1 MVAPRA
7 AGRSAT
13 SGWVSV
19 TATMTARPTAA
30 PSGRYHHSP
39 MSRNRAIS
47 SGDRAV
53 PSPSRTLSAV
63 SATSRRCGLNAPAYV
78 LIDPSVRPKPSPR
91 LAVATSSIGKAA
103 ASVRTALLSTSSVIA
118 TVLATRPTSSTRLR
132 PIRPANAGSDIDPAM
147 AATTCGRK
155 SSPYWLADRS

>member
-1 MVAPRA
+1 M
-7 AGRSAT
+7 
-13 SGWVSV
+13 SV

-39 MSRNRAIS
+39 MSRNRAIR

-91 LAVATSSIGKAA
+91 LVVATSNIGKAA

-118 TVLATRPTSSTRLR
+118 TVLATRPSEQHPLE
-132 PIRPANAGSDIDPAM
+132 AD
-147 AATTCGRK
+147 
-155 SSPYWLADRS
+155 SPGQCRE